1 MLWQALMAARDLGRL
16 HEIASILIRYGFG
29 DMVRRMGLANALER
43 TGRALRWN
51 EATELAQLEPPARV
65 RRAME
70 EMGPTFVKL
79 GQILATRVDLFDPE
93 WIEEFSK
100 LQDSTLPSP
109 YPEVYQQLTEDL
121 GAPPEEV
128 FAAFD
133 PEPLA
138 AGSIAQVHRA
148 RLADGSEVVV
158 KVRRPGV
165 RAVIEAD
172 LRWVSRLAEAI
183 ETGNTELRH
192 FHWREVVR
200 QFNQSLRR
208 ELDFAA
214 ECRHAERIA
223 ANFAGYSDPDSTVP
237 ANQGVAGAVAEPHGP
252 PSLIVIPKV
261 YWQWTGER
269 VCVQE
274 YIDGIPGRDLAAV
287 ERAGL
292 DRKVL
297 ARRGV
302 NAVLKMIAVDGLF
315 HADPHPGNVFYLP
328 GNRIAFIDFGMVGR
342 LSDER
347 RDQLI
352 HLLLGLVQH
361 EPALVANVL
370 LDWTGTGIVNEE
382 ALTAEIQ
389 TFVDQHLG
397 MPLKQLKLGT
407 MLADLVAIL
416 RSHQLSLPP
425 DLVLF
430 IKAFISL
437 EGMGRELD
445 PELDLAGEA
454 LPMLREALLVRYAPA
469 ALAKRGWHA
478 ASEISKLMSD
488 LPRDLSQLLRA
499 ARRGRLELHIDVGH
513 LKHVGDQ
520 LDGATNRLIVGII
533 VASIIVGSSVV
544 MTVSGGPTLFGL
556 PFFGLLG
563 FVFASI
569 GGIWLIL
576 SISRSNKAER
586 ESRERKP

>member
-1 MLWQALMAARDLGRL
+1 MMLWQALMAARDLGRL

-43 TGRALRWN
+43 TGSALRWN
-51 EATELAQLEPPARV
+51 EATELAQLEPHARV

-93 WIEEFSK
+93 WIAEFSK
-100 LQDSTLPSP
+100 LQDSTPPSP
-109 YPEVYQQLTEDL
+109 YDEVYKQLTEDL

-128 FAAFD
+128 FAAFSA
-133 PEPLA
+133 EPLA

-165 RAVIEAD
+165 ESVIEAD
-172 LRWVSRLAEAI
+172 LRWMSRLAEAI

-208 ELDFAA
+208 ELDFTA
-214 ECRHAERIA
+214 ECWHAERIA
-223 ANFAGYSDPDSTVP
+223 TNFVGYAGPDSP
-237 ANQGVAGAVAEPHGP
+237 ATESPERQAMPA
-252 PSLIVIPKV
+252 LIVIPKV

-274 YIDGIPGRDLAAV
+274 YIEGIPGRDLAAA

-292 DRKVL
+292 DRKIL

-302 NAVLKMIAVDGLF
+302 NAVLKMIAIDGLF

-328 GNRIAFIDFGMVGR
+328 DNRIAFIDFGMVGR

-347 RDQLI
+347 RDQLV
-352 HLLLGLVQH
+352 HLLLGLVQQ

-370 LDWTGTGIVNEE
+370 LDWAGDSIVNEE
-382 ALTAEIQ
+382 ALTAELQ
-389 TFVDQHLG
+389 AFVDQHLG
-397 MPLKQLKLGT
+397 TPLKQLRLGT
-407 MLADLVAIL
+407 MLADLVGIL
-416 RSHQLSLPP
+416 RSHQLYLPP
-425 DLVLF
+425 DLALF
-430 IKAFISL
+430 IKAFVSL
-437 EGMGRELD
+437 EGMGRDLD
-445 PELDLAGEA
+445 PDLDLAGEA
-454 LPMLREALLVRYAPA
+454 VPMLQEALLTRYAPA

-488 LPRDLSQLLRA
+488 LPRDISQLLRS
-499 ARRGRLELHIDVGH
+499 ARRGRLEIHIDVGH

-520 LDGATNRLIVGII
+520 LDGATNRLIIGII

-563 FVFASI
+563 FVFATI
-569 GGIWLIL
+569 GGVLL
-576 SISRSNKAER
+576 TVSISRSNKAD
-586 ESRERKP
+586 RERKS